1 MKTKYKLVTF
11 ELLYSPTSMM
21 FFFTRLLRPGRSA
34 SDFFRAFALVLFFV
48 SPGTFVSAQAPAKLW
63 DKTIGGNGYEYEV
76 KVIPTSDGGFMVA
89 GSSSSDSSGDKSEN
103 SKGNL
108 DYWLIKLN
116 DSGIK
121 QWDKTIG
128 GNGADFLADIRQ
140 TSDGGYILA
149 GSSQSGLSGDK
160 SKGSLNHDAWI
171 VKLSASGSIEW
182 DNTLGGNDGET
193 VREIR
198 QTTDGGYIFISDSF
212 SGAGGDKTEPSRGSF
227 DLWIVKLNA
236 NGSKAWDRTYG
247 GSDYEMNGSI
257 SLTADGGYIIG
268 GMSGSGISGDK
279 TQANFG
285 PPDYWILKLSS
296 SGAKEWDRT
305 FGGDN
310 SDFFKR
316 IVQTPSGDYLAA
328 GDSYSGISGN
338 KSADRTAPS
347 SRDFWVV
354 KVDANGNK
362 IWDKTYGRGGQYD
375 ELTSLAI
382 TFDGGFV
389 LGGWSL
395 ALDPKEDFDYDYR
408 LTKLSPDG
416 AYQWDK
422 SLAGPKQD
430 VLYSVQPTSDRGYI
444 LGGHSY
450 SGASSDK
457 SENNNGDGDFW
468 IIRLAGDPLPVTL
481 TAFSATKE
489 GNTALLQWRTTSETS
504 SSEFEVQHSLDGK
517 QWRSIGSLAAAGE
530 SSTDQNYQLVHAEPA
545 DGHNNLYRLKM
556 IDTDGTFA
564 LSSIKSLFFGQK
576 DAGRI
581 YPNPAAN
588 GQLTV
593 DVKNWE
599 SVKKVQINTVSAL
612 TVYDSGNNPQ
622 QTIDTQKL
630 PAGIYL
636 LKVFRRDGTSEQHRF
651 VR

>member
-1 MKTKYKLVTF
+1 
-11 ELLYSPTSMM
+11 M
-21 FFFTRLLRPGRSA
+21 FFSTRFLRPRRSVFIFLSA
-34 SDFFRAFALVLFFV
+34 IALLLFFV
-48 SPGTFVSAQAPAKLW
+48 SSGTFVFAQAPAKLW

-89 GSSSSDSSGDKSEN
+89 GSSSSDASGDKSEN

-128 GNGADFLADIRQ
+128 GNGADFLEDIQQ

-160 SKGSLNHDAWI
+160 SKGSLSQDVWI

-182 DNTLGGNDGET
+182 DNTLGGNDGES
-193 VREIR
+193 VQEIR
-198 QTTDGGYIFISDSF
+198 QTTDGGYIFISHSF

-227 DLWIVKLNA
+227 DLWVVKLNA

-257 SLTADGGYIIG
+257 SLTADGGCIIG

-285 PPDYWILKLSS
+285 QPDYWIVKLSS

-310 SDFFKR
+310 SDFFR
-316 IVQTPSGDYLAA
+316 CIVQTPSGDYLAA
-328 GDSYSGISGN
+328 GDSYSGKSGN
-338 KSADRTAPS
+338 KSADSKAPS

-395 ALDPKEDFDYDYR
+395 ALDPKEDFDFDYW

-416 AYQWDK
+416 SYQWDK

-430 VLYSVQPTSDRGYI
+430 VLYSVHPTSDRGYI

-450 SGASSDK
+450 SGAGPDK

-468 IIRLAGDPLPVTL
+468 IIRLATDPLPVTL
-481 TAFSATKE
+481 AAFSATKE
-489 GNTALLQWRTTSETS
+489 GSTALLQWKTTSES
-504 SSEFEVQHSLDGK
+504 ASSEFEIQHSLDGK
-517 QWRSIGSLAAAGE
+517 QWQRTGSVPAAGE
-530 SSTDQNYQLVHAEPA
+530 SNGEKTYQFVHTSPLG
-545 DGHNNLYRLKM
+545 GHNNLYRLKM

-581 YPNPAAN
+581 YPNPTAN

-599 SVKKVQINTVSAL
+599 SVKKVQISTLSAL

-630 PAGIYL
+630 PAGIYI
-636 LKVFRRDGTSEQHRF
+636 LKIFKKDGTSEQHRF

>member
-1 MKTKYKLVTF
+1 MLF
-11 ELLYSPTSMM
+11 S
-21 FFFTRLLRPGRSA
+21 TRFLRPCRSVFTFLNA
-34 SDFFRAFALVLFFV
+34 IALLLFFV
-48 SPGTFVSAQAPAKLW
+48 SSGTFVSAQPPAKLW
-63 DKTIGGNGYEYEV
+63 DKTIGGNGYEYQV
-76 KVIPTSDGGFMVA
+76 KVIPTSDGGYMVA
-89 GSSSSDSSGDKSEN
+89 GSSSSDASGDKSEN

-116 DSGIK
+116 DSGVK

-160 SKGSLNHDAWI
+160 SKGSLSQDVWI

-182 DNTLGGNDGET
+182 DNTLGGWDGES
-193 VREIR
+193 VQEIR
-198 QTTDGGYIFISDSF
+198 QTADGGYIFISDSF

-227 DLWIVKLNA
+227 DLWVVKLNA

-247 GSDYEMNGSI
+247 GSDYEMNGAM
-257 SLTADGGYIIG
+257 SLTADGGCIIG

-316 IVQTPSGDYLAA
+316 IVQIPSGDYLVA

-354 KVDANGNK
+354 KVDGNGNK

-430 VLYSVQPTSDRGYI
+430 VLYSVHPTADRGYI

-450 SGASSDK
+450 SDAGPDK

-468 IIRLAGDPLPVTL
+468 IIRLATDPLPVTL
-481 TAFSATKE
+481 VNFAATKE
-489 GNTALLQWRTTSETS
+489 GTTALLQWKTTSETS
-504 SSEFEVQHSLDGK
+504 SSEFEVQHSIDGK
-517 QWRSIGSLAAAGE
+517 QWSAVGSVAAAGE
-530 SSTDQNYQLVHAEPA
+530 SNAEKMYQFVHARPVS
-545 DGHNNLYRLKM
+545 GQNNLYRLKM
-556 IDTDGTFA
+556 IDTDGSFA
-564 LSSIKSLFFGQK
+564 LSSIKSIFFGET
-576 DAGRI
+576 AAARI
-581 YPNPAAN
+581 YPNPISAA
-588 GQLTV
+588 QLTL
-593 DVKNWE
+593 DVNNWE
-599 SVKKVQINTVSAL
+599 TVQKVQISNTNAQ
-612 TVYDSGNNPQ
+612 TVYDSGARPA
-622 QTIDTQKL
+622 QTIDVKSL
-630 PAGIYL
+630 PAGLYI
-636 LKVFRRDGTSEQHRF
+636 LKVFKKDGTSEQHRF

>member
-1 MKTKYKLVTF
+1 MNFYTPPLIMFISTRLFRPHNPGSIFFCVF
-11 ELLYSPTSMM
+11 ALFL
-21 FFFTRLLRPGRSA
+21 FFF
-34 SDFFRAFALVLFFV
+34 
-48 SPGTFVSAQAPAKLW
+48 SPGSFVSAQPPSKLW
-63 DKTIGGNGYEYEV
+63 DKTIGGSGYEYQV
-76 KVIPTSDGGFMVA
+76 KVIPTSDGGYMVA
-89 GSSSSDSSGDKSEN
+89 GSSSSNASGDKSEN

-108 DYWLIKLN
+108 DYWLIKLSA
-116 DSGIK
+116 SGIK

-128 GNGADFLADIRQ
+128 GNGADFLADVRQ

-160 SKGSLNHDAWI
+160 SKGSLSQDVWI

-182 DNTLGGNDGET
+182 DNTLGGSDGES
-193 VREIR
+193 VQEIR
-198 QTTDGGYIFISDSF
+198 QTADGGYIFISDSF
-212 SGAGGDKTEPSRGSF
+212 SGIGGDKTEPSRGSF
-227 DLWIVKLNA
+227 DLWVVKLNA

-247 GSDYEMNGSI
+247 GSDYEMNGSM
-257 SLTADGGYIIG
+257 SLTADGGCIIG
-268 GMSGSGISGDK
+268 GMSGSGIGGDK

-285 PPDYWILKLSS
+285 QPDYWILKLSS

-338 KSADRTAPS
+338 KSADRKAPS

-354 KVDANGNK
+354 KVDGNGNK

-395 ALDPKEDFDYDYR
+395 ALDPKEDFDFDYW

-430 VLYSVQPTSDRGYI
+430 VLYSVQPTSDLGYI

-450 SGASSDK
+450 SDASPDK

-468 IIRLAGDPLPVTL
+468 IIKLATDPLPVTL
-481 TAFSATKE
+481 AAFSAAKE
-489 GNTALLQWRTTSETS
+489 SNTALLQWKTTSETA
-504 SSEFEVQHSLDGK
+504 SSEFQIQHSIDGK
-517 QWRSIGSLAAAGE
+517 QWQSIGSLAAAGE
-530 SSTDQNYQLVHAEPA
+530 SSTDKNYQFVHARPV
-545 DGHNNLYRLKM
+545 DGRNNLYRLKM
-556 IDTDGTFA
+556 IDTDGSFA
-564 LSSIKSLFFGQK
+564 FSTIKSIFFGRRN
-576 DAGRI
+576 AGRI
-581 YPNPAAN
+581 YPNPAAAA
-588 GQLTV
+588 QLTV
-593 DVKNWE
+593 DVQNWE
-599 SVKKVQINTVSAL
+599 SVQKVQISSISAL
-612 TVYDSGNNPQ
+612 TVYDSGQQPQ
-622 QTIDTQKL
+622 QTIDINNLAVGTY
-630 PAGIYL
+630 I
-636 LKVFRRDGTSEQHRF
+636 LKVFKKDGTSELFRF

>member
-1 MKTKYKLVTF
+1 
-11 ELLYSPTSMM
+11 M
-21 FFFTRLLRPGRSA
+21 FISTRLLRPNRSA
-34 SDFFRAFALVLFFV
+34 FTFLHAFALIQFFV
-48 SPGTFVSAQAPAKLW
+48 SSGSFVSAQAPTKLW

-76 KVIPTSDGGFMVA
+76 KVIPTSDGGYMVA
-89 GSSSSDSSGDKSEN
+89 GSSSSDASGDKSEN

-116 DSGIK
+116 DSGTK

-128 GNGADFLADIRQ
+128 GNGADFLEDIRQ

-149 GSSQSGLSGDK
+149 GSSQSDLSGDK
-160 SKGSLNHDAWI
+160 SEGSLSQDVWI

-182 DNTLGGNDGET
+182 DNTLGGSDGES
-193 VREIR
+193 VQEIR
-198 QTTDGGYIFISDSF
+198 QTADGGYIFISDSF
-212 SGAGGDKTEPSRGSF
+212 SGLGGDKTETSRGSF
-227 DLWIVKLNA
+227 DLWVVKLNA

-247 GSDYEMNGSI
+247 GSDYEMNGSM
-257 SLTADGGYIIG
+257 SLTADGGIIIG
-268 GMSGSGISGDK
+268 AMSGSGISGDK

-285 PPDYWILKLSS
+285 QPDYWILKLSS

-338 KSADRTAPS
+338 KSADSKAAS

-354 KVDANGNK
+354 KVDGNGNK

-395 ALDPKEDFDYDYR
+395 ALDPQEDFDYDYW

-430 VLYSVQPTSDRGYI
+430 ILLSVQPTSDHGYI
-444 LGGHSY
+444 IGGHSY
-450 SGASSDK
+450 SGAGPDK

-468 IIRLAGDPLPVTL
+468 IIRLATDPLPVTL
-481 TAFSATKE
+481 AMFSATKE
-489 GNTALLQWRTTSETS
+489 GNTALLHWKTTSETS
-504 SSEFEVQHSLDGK
+504 SSEFEIQHSLDGK
-517 QWRSIGSLAAAGE
+517 QWNAIGSVAAAGE
-530 SSTDQNYQLVHAEPA
+530 SSIENNYRFVHTEPVN
-545 DGHNNLYRLKM
+545 GRNNLYRLKM
-556 IDTDGTFA
+556 IDTDGSFA
-564 LSSIKSLFFGQK
+564 LSSIKSLVFGREN
-576 DAGRI
+576 AGRI
-581 YPNPAAN
+581 YPNPAMT

-599 SVKKVQINTVSAL
+599 SVQKVQISTISAL
-612 TVYDSGNNPQ
+612 MVYDSGNKPQ
-622 QTIDTQKL
+622 PTIDTQNL
-630 PAGIYL
+630 PAGIYI
-636 LKVFRRDGTSEQHRF
+636 LKVFKKDGTSEQHRF

>member
-1 MKTKYKLVTF
+1 MLVTF
-11 ELLYSPTSMM
+11 ELSYSPNSTM
-21 FFFTRLLRPGRSA
+21 FISTRLYRPHKPGLP
-34 SDFFRAFALVLFFV
+34 FLCAFALLLFFV
-48 SPGTFVSAQAPAKLW
+48 SSGPFVFAQPPSKVW
-63 DKTIGGNGYEYEV
+63 DKTIGGSGVEDKV
-76 KVIPTSDGGFMVA
+76 KVIPTSDGGYMVA
-89 GSSSSDSSGDKSEN
+89 GSSSSNASGNKSEN

-108 DYWLIKLN
+108 DYWLIKL
-116 DSGIK
+116 DGSGVK

-128 GNGADFLADIRQ
+128 GNSADFLADVRQ
-140 TSDGGYILA
+140 TPDGGYILA

-160 SKGSLNHDAWI
+160 TKGSLSQDAWI

-182 DNTLGGNDGET
+182 DNTLGGSDGES
-193 VREIR
+193 VQEIR
-198 QTTDGGYIFISDSF
+198 QTADGGYIFISDSF
-212 SGAGGDKTEPSRGSF
+212 SGLGGDKTEPSRGSF
-227 DLWIVKLNA
+227 DLWVVKLNA

-247 GSDYEMNGSI
+247 GSDYEMNSSI

-279 TQANFG
+279 TQPNFG
-285 PPDYWILKLSS
+285 QPDYWILKLSS

-338 KSADRTAPS
+338 KSADKQAPS

-354 KVDANGNK
+354 KVDGNGNK
-362 IWDKTYGRGGQYD
+362 IWDKSYGGGQYD

-395 ALDPKEDFDYDYR
+395 ALDPKEDFDFDYR
-408 LTKLSPDG
+408 LTKSSPDG
-416 AYQWDK
+416 AYQWNK
-422 SLAGPKQD
+422 SLAGPRQD
-430 VLYSVQPTSDRGYI
+430 VLFSVQPTSDRGYI

-450 SGASSDK
+450 SDAGPDK

-468 IIRLAGDPLPVTL
+468 IIKLSTDPLPVTL
-481 TAFSATKE
+481 AAFSASKE
-489 GNTALLQWRTTSETS
+489 GTTALLQWKTTSES
-504 SSEFEVQHSLDGK
+504 ASSEFEIQHSLDGK
-517 QWRSIGSLAAAGE
+517 QWQRIGAVAAAGE
-530 SSTDQNYQLVHAEPA
+530 SNGDKTYHFVHSGPVS
-545 DGHNNLYRLKM
+545 GQNNLYRLKM

-564 LSSIKSLFFGQK
+564 LSKINALLFDQK
-576 DAGRI
+576 NPGRI
-581 YPNPAAN
+581 YPNPAAA

-593 DVKNWE
+593 DVKIWG
-599 SVKKVQINTVSAL
+599 SVKKVQISTLSAL
-612 TVYDSGNNPQ
+612 TVYDSGQNPQ
-622 QTIDTQKL
+622 QIIDINNL
-630 PAGIYL
+630 PTGIYMV
-636 LKVFRRDGTSEQHRF
+636 KVFKKDGTSEQFRF

>member
-1 MKTKYKLVTF
+1 
-11 ELLYSPTSMM
+11 M
-21 FFFTRLLRPGRSA
+21 FFFTRLLRPNGSA
-34 SDFFRAFALVLFFV
+34 FTFLSAFALFLFFV
-48 SPGTFVSAQAPAKLW
+48 SSGSFVFAQVPAKLW
-63 DKTIGGNGYEYEV
+63 DKTIGGIGYEYQV
-76 KVIPTSDGGFMVA
+76 KVIPTSDGGYMVA
-89 GSSSSDSSGDKSEN
+89 GSSSSNASGDKSEN

-108 DYWLIKLN
+108 DYWLIKIN

-128 GNGADFLADIRQ
+128 GNGADFLADVRQ

-160 SKGSLNHDAWI
+160 TKGSLSQDAWI

-182 DNTLGGNDGET
+182 DNTLGGSDGES
-193 VREIR
+193 VQEIR

-212 SGAGGDKTEPSRGSF
+212 SGLGGDKTEPSRGSF
-227 DLWIVKLNA
+227 DLWVVKLNA

-247 GSDYEMNGSI
+247 GSDYEMNSSI

-285 PPDYWILKLSS
+285 QPDYWILKLSS

-338 KSADRTAPS
+338 KSADKQAPS

-354 KVDANGNK
+354 KVDGNGNK
-362 IWDKTYGRGGQYD
+362 IWDKSYGGGQYD

-395 ALDPKEDFDYDYR
+395 ALDPKEDFDFDYR
-408 LTKLSPDG
+408 LTKSSPDG
-416 AYQWDK
+416 AYQWSK
-422 SLAGPKQD
+422 SLAGPRQD
-430 VLYSVQPTSDRGYI
+430 VLFSVQPTPDRGYI

-450 SGASSDK
+450 SDAGPDK
-457 SENNNGDGDFW
+457 SENNKGDGDFW
-468 IIRLAGDPLPVTL
+468 IIKLSTDPLPVTL
-481 TAFSATKE
+481 AEFSAKKE
-489 GNTALLQWRTTSETS
+489 GNTALLRWKTTSETS
-504 SSEFEVQHSLDGK
+504 SSEFEIQHSLNGK
-517 QWRSIGSLAAAGE
+517 QWNAIGSVAAAGE
-530 SSTDQNYQLVHAEPA
+530 SNTDKTYQFVHPEPTS
-545 DGHNNLYRLKM
+545 GQNNLYRLKM

-564 LSSIKSLFFGQK
+564 LSGIKSLFFGK
-576 DAGRI
+576 KGAGRI
-581 YPNPAAN
+581 YPNPAMA
-588 GQLTV
+588 GKLTV
-593 DVKNWE
+593 DVHNWE
-599 SVKKVQINTVSAL
+599 SVKKVQISTISAL
-612 TVYDSGNNPQ
+612 TVYDSGSKPQ
-622 QTIDTQKL
+622 QTIDVNRL
-630 PAGIYL
+630 PAGIYI
-636 LKVFRRDGTSEQHRF
+636 LKVFKKDGTSEQFRF